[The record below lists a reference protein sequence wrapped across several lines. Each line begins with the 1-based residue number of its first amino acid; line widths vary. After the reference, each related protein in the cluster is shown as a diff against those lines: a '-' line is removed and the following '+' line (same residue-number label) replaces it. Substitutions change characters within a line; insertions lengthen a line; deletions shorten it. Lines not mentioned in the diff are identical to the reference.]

1 VDRENRLDVL
11 RTRKRVRE
19 EGLDEEED
27 ASATGAAA
35 TGAAVAAVAAAVEGT
50 EPDATAKSKRKP
62 RGSKGKD
69 EEGWDA
75 VAQGAARGL
84 DNKGLVIPPD
94 KKGYVEGQQHQ
105 GHVNLFGQ
113 VAEQLGECLGGGR

>member
-1 VDRENRLDVL
+1 VDRENKLDVL
-11 RTRKRVRE
+11 RTRKRRRE

-27 ASATGAAA
+27 SSPAATTAAA
-35 TGAAVAAVAAAVEGT
+35 TAVTAAVALAGPDAAAA
-50 EPDATAKSKRKP
+50 PRRKQ

-69 EEGWDA
+69 EETVDA

-113 VAEQLGECLGGGR
+113 VAEQLGTCVF

>member
-1 VDRENRLDVL
+1 MV
-11 RTRKRVRE
+11 
-19 EGLDEEED
+19 
-27 ASATGAAA
+27 
-35 TGAAVAAVAAAVEGT
+35 
-50 EPDATAKSKRKP
+50 
-62 RGSKGKD
+62 
-69 EEGWDA
+69 DA

-113 VAEQLGECLGGGR
+113 VAEQLGTCVFYSIWGVGSGSE